1 MITPIKTMT
10 INQIVERKDDL
21 LMSDDD
27 IKEMAKNIRTKAIDE
42 FAERLKNKILEEIDD
57 VSKSQRNYEVGSDIS
72 TTYSHII
79 GTLRDVHHRVIDKIA
94 EEMRGGCKD
103 GI

>member
-27 IKEMAKNIRTKAIDE
+27 IKELARNVRNKAIDD
-42 FAERLKNKILEEIDD
+42 FISRLEKHTQENWIDH
-57 VSKSQRNYEVGSDIS
+57 QEYGITWADIEQ
-72 TTYSHII
+72 
-79 GTLRDVHHRVIDKIA
+79 IA
-94 EEMRGGCKD
+94 EQLKGVQNNENML
-103 GI
+103 

>member
-27 IKEMAKNIRTKAIDE
+27 IKELARNVRNIAIDD
-42 FAERLKNKILEEIDD
+42 FISRLEKHTQENWIDH
-57 VSKSQRNYEVGSDIS
+57 QEYGITWADIEQ
-72 TTYSHII
+72 
-79 GTLRDVHHRVIDKIA
+79 IA
-94 EEMRGGCKD
+94 EEMRGGVK
-103 GI
+103 

>member
-27 IKEMAKNIRTKAIDE
+27 IKELARNVRNKAISE
-42 FAERLKNKILEEIDD
+42 FAERMCDRSCEESFRAVINGIPYDILTQDAVADLAWEIE
-57 VSKSQRNYEVGSDIS
+57 KE
-72 TTYSHII
+72 
-79 GTLRDVHHRVIDKIA
+79 L
-94 EEMRGGCKD
+94 RGGAE
-103 GI
+103 

>member
-27 IKEMAKNIRTKAIDE
+27 IKEMAKNVRAKAVEE
-42 FAERLKNKILEEIDD
+42 FSKRLCGEIFKYDCPLCM
-57 VSKSQRNYEVGSDIS
+57 NDI
-72 TTYSHII
+72 
-79 GTLRDVHHRVIDKIA
+79 KEIA
-94 EEMRGGCKD
+94 EEMRGAE
-103 GI
+103 